1 MKTGITFDLFS
12 QDYACFGEKRY
23 QKIQSHGYDCLD
35 FNLMNTETVFY
46 GEDFEKKI
54 KREKERIENAGLTV
68 FQTHGPWRWPP
79 QDGDREQRAERLD
92 KFKKAILS
100 TAIFGA
106 KYMVGH
112 PIMPFGTEDKDLGV
126 QDKCFKLN
134 VDFWGELA
142 LFGEKHG
149 VTVCVENMPMPKFTL
164 ATPCDLLRLI
174 NEINSKNLGFC
185 LDTGHV
191 NVIKDLKIGEIIEKL
206 GENLKV
212 LHVHDNDGMRDTHLY
227 PFSGTFDW
235 KSFTR
240 ALRERFSG
248 VMNLETHLPNDLSKD
263 EYEDECLRLANIA
276 KTLASLSFGE

>member
-23 QKIQSHGYDCLD
+23 QKIKSHGYECLD
-35 FNLMNTETVFY
+35 FNLMDTETVFY
-46 GEDFEKKI
+46 GKDFEKEI
-54 KREKERIENAGLTV
+54 KREKEKIDSAGLTV

-79 QDGDREQRAERLD
+79 QDGAKEDRTERQE
-92 KFKKAILS
+92 KFKKAIIS
-100 TAIFGA
+100 TAILGA

-112 PIMPFGTEDKDLGV
+112 PIMPYGIEDVG
-126 QDKCFKLN
+126 QDFDECFKLN

-142 LFGEKHG
+142 LFGKKHG
-149 VTVCVENMPMPKFTL
+149 VTVCIENMPMPNFTL
-164 ATPCDLLRLI
+164 ATPYILLRLVEKI
-174 NEINSKNLGFC
+174 GGDNIGIC

-206 GENLKV
+206 GDKLKV
-212 LHVHDNDGMRDTHLY
+212 LHVHDNDGLRDTHLY

-240 ALRERFSG
+240 ALRETKFSG
-248 VMNLETHLPNDLSKD
+248 VMNLETHLKNDLEVS